1 MDIHEIKS
9 RIERTISDPGLTYH
23 QRVHQLALLA
33 EEMIDYPTLGADAKE
48 ALEARVI
55 CDLFE
60 GNAPYRPRYILP
72 DYEVALRHGS
82 QFLELDPPTDLAEAL
97 NVLTILYSQVPSITG
112 FPVYLG
118 DIDRLLT
125 PFAEGVEDAEL
136 YKQLKLFWRAVDRML
151 PDAFV
156 HANVGPADTRVGRM
170 ILQIERELKQ
180 VVPNL
185 TLKYDPA
192 QTSDELL
199 LEAVKTVFAVGK
211 PHFANHPMMVQ
222 DLGEKYA
229 VVSCYNS
236 LKVGGGSH
244 TLTRLNLK
252 ETVQRHVGDIEQ
264 YLRDTL
270 PHYVE
275 LTLQVMEARIRYLVE
290 QVRFFEHDMLAQ
302 EGLISLDRF
311 AAMFGIYGLAEAV
324 NLLMERAG
332 KTGRYGHADDANQ
345 LSYAITDRIAQQLKE
360 RKLPYCEGN
369 GGYAFFHSQSG
380 IDLDLGVT
388 AGTRI
393 PIGDEPELYQH
404 IMAVAPHH
412 CKFSAGVSD
421 IFHFDNT
428 VVNNPAAAMDII
440 KGAFRQGMRDFT
452 FNLADSEFVRVT
464 GYLVRRSDVEQYRR
478 EQRSRYSSTVLGSNA
493 IENQGILQRKKRV
506 VSHEQNPGPR
516 K

>member
-1 MDIHEIKS
+1 MDGQAMQT
-9 RIERTISDPGLTYH
+9 RIERTITDPGLTYQ

-33 EEMIDYPTLGADAKE
+33 EEMADYPLLGAEARE
-48 ALEARVI
+48 ALDARIV
-55 CDLFE
+55 CDMFE

-72 DYEVALRHGS
+72 NYAKALREGS
-82 QFLELDPPTDLAEAL
+82 RFLELEPAADLAEAL
-97 NVLTILYSQVPSITG
+97 NILTILYSQVPSITG

-125 PFAEGVEDAEL
+125 PYAEGVSDEDL
-136 YKQLKLFWRAVDRML
+136 YKQLKLFWRAADRML

-156 HANVGPADTRVGRM
+156 HANLGPADTRVGRM
-170 ILQIERELKQ
+170 ILRIERELKQ

-192 QTSDELL
+192 RTGDEFL
-199 LEAVKTVFAVGK
+199 LEGIKTVFAVGK

-222 DLGEKYA
+222 DHGEEYA

-236 LKVGGGSH
+236 LKIGGGSH

-252 ETVQRHVGDIEQ
+252 ETVQRHTGDTER
-264 YLRDTL
+264 YLEETL

-275 LTLQVMEARIRYLVE
+275 LTLQVMEARIRFLVE
-290 QVRFFEHDMLAQ
+290 RVKFFEHDFLAQ
-302 EGLISLDRF
+302 EGLISLKRF
-311 AAMFGIYGLAEAV
+311 SAMFGIFGLAEAV
-324 NLLMERAG
+324 NGLLERAG
-332 KTGRYGHADDANQ
+332 IRGRYGHSEEANA
-345 LSYAITDRIAQQLKE
+345 LSYAVTDRIARILGE
-360 RKLPYCEGN
+360 RKMPYCEGN

-380 IDLDLGVT
+380 IDLDLDVT

-393 PIGDEPELYQH
+393 PIGDEPELFRH

-412 CKFSAGVSD
+412 RKFNAGISD
-421 IFHFDNT
+421 IFHFENT
-428 VVNNPAAAMDII
+428 VANNPEAAADII
-440 KGAFRQGMRDFT
+440 KGAFKQGMRDFT

-478 EQRSRYSSTVLGSNA
+478 ERRSRYDSTVLGSNA
-493 IENQGILQRKKRV
+493 IDNQKILERQRRV
-506 VSHEQNPGPR
+506 ISHEQNPR
-516 K
+516 ARQ

>member
-1 MDIHEIKS
+1 MDIQHMKN
-9 RIERTISDPGLTYH
+9 RILQTITDSGLTYH

-33 EEMIDYPTLGADAKE
+33 EEMIEYPDLRDEAKE

-60 GNAPYRPRYILP
+60 GNAPYRARYILP
-72 DYEVALRHGS
+72 DYEKLFQQGS
-82 QFLELDPPTDLAEAL
+82 PFLELDPPANLAEAL
-97 NVLTILYSQVPSITG
+97 NVLTIAYSQVPSITG

-125 PFAEGVEDAEL
+125 PFAEGVSDAKL
-136 YKQLKLFWRAVDRML
+136 HQQLKLFWRAVDRML

-156 HANVGPADTRVGRM
+156 HANIGPEDTRVGRM
-170 ILQIERELKQ
+170 ILQIERELQQ

-185 TLKYDPA
+185 TMKYDPTR
-192 QTSDELL
+192 TSDDFLREGI
-199 LEAVKTVFAVGK
+199 KTVFAVGK
-211 PHFANHPMMVQ
+211 PHIANHPMMVQ
-222 DLGEKYA
+222 DLGERYA

-236 LKVGGGSH
+236 LRIGGGSH

-252 ETVQRHVGDIEQ
+252 ETVLRHPGDLES
-264 YLRDTL
+264 YLQETL
-270 PHYVE
+270 PHFVE
-275 LTLQVMEARIRYLVE
+275 LTLQVMEARIRFLVE
-290 QVRFFEHDMLAQ
+290 QVKFFEYDFLAQ
-302 EGLISLDRF
+302 EGLISLERF
-311 AAMFGIYGLAEAV
+311 SAMFGIFGLAEAV
-324 NLLMERAG
+324 NLLLERSG
-332 KTGRYGHADDANQ
+332 KTGRYGHSEEANR
-345 LSYAITDRIAQQLKE
+345 LSYAITDRIAEVLGQ

-393 PIGDEPELYQH
+393 PIGDEPELFQH
-404 IMAVAPHH
+404 ILTVAPHH
-412 CKFSAGVSD
+412 YKFQAGVSD

-428 VVNNPAAAMDII
+428 VRNNPDAVMDII
-440 KGAFRQGMRDFT
+440 KGAFQQGMREFT

-478 EQRSRYSSTVLGSNA
+478 ERRSRYGSTVLGSNA
-493 IENQGILQRKKRV
+493 IQNQGILQRQKRV
-506 VSHEQNPGPR
+506 INHEQTPGTR